1 MMKKQMLAVI
11 ACLAA
16 GTLIFSCSKN
26 DRQQDASPSV
36 PDEIMAQIKAH
47 GFSTDNVLKTA
58 DGYIVEG
65 DILLTADQL
74 KTPVGSPVLR
84 VGQVEQYR
92 TSNLVTGLPRVIT
105 VKVTGLSLRYVVA
118 TDTAL
123 LRYNRLGLRIQF
135 QRVTT
140 GNAAVT
146 IEGFDQAPINGEV
159 RYAYSGFPSSSG
171 NPCPVIK
178 LNTNAAALGFNP
190 NILWAASTIQH
201 ELGHCIGMVHT
212 DYMNRAFSCGGAPIR
227 ENVNAIWIPGTPMG
241 PDPNSW
247 MLACSNG
254 GDRNFNGNDSLAL
267 KYLYGR

>member
-36 PDEIMAQIKAH
+36 PDDIITQLQAR
-47 GFSTDNVLKTA
+47 GFSTDHVLKTA

-74 KTPVGSPVLR
+74 KTNISSPVLR

-105 VKVTGLSLRYVVA
+105 VKVTGLPPGFVMA

-123 LRYNRLGLRIQF
+123 IRYNGLGLRIQF
-135 QRVTT
+135 QRVAT
-140 GNAAVT
+140 GNAAIT
-146 IEGFDQAPINGEV
+146 IEGFDQAPINGQV
-159 RYAYSGFPSSSG
+159 LYAYSGPPSSSG
-171 NPCPVIK
+171 NPYPVIR
-178 LNTNAAALGFNP
+178 LNTNAAAFGFNP
-190 NILWAASTIQH
+190 NILWAGSMIQH
-201 ELGHCIGMVHT
+201 EIGHCIGMVHT

-254 GDRNFNGNDSLAL
+254 GNRTFNGNDSLAL